1 MYLPQERSLYPHPTK
16 KTLVTVITVSLF
28 SFGILAASLLMYQ
41 TYSKSQSPVRISE
54 AAAVA
59 ATLQVMTDRGI
70 RSSVDED
77 SATAELLHVMN
88 GGVALLVD
96 KETMEDTP
104 IISGDKIPEYEN
116 RYIWKVRMQNA
127 YQSHEWETWIDATTG
142 QVLLHASNGS
152 VIFKQEG

>member
-96 KETMEDTP
+96 KETME
-104 IISGDKIPEYEN
+104 
-116 RYIWKVRMQNA
+116 
-127 YQSHEWETWIDATTG
+127 
-142 QVLLHASNGS
+142 
-152 VIFKQEG
+152 

>member
-1 MYLPQERSLYPHPTK
+1 
-16 KTLVTVITVSLF
+16 
-28 SFGILAASLLMYQ
+28 MYQ

-70 RSSVDED
+70 RSSVDAD